1 MSAIPEYEALVP
13 RALESLI
20 PTFLAQRRKD
30 LEQLQQALEAGDF
43 ARLASLGH
51 RMRGSSTSYGFPHI
65 ASLGRRI
72 ELEAKAG
79 ERSSLMRIVDEYRAF
94 LANVRIRLA

>member
-1 MSAIPEYEALVP
+1 VSAIPDYEALVP
-13 RALESLI
+13 RALEPLI

-30 LEQLQQALEAGDF
+30 LEQLQQALDAGDF
-43 ARLASLGH
+43 VRLGSLGH
-51 RMRGSSTSYGFPHI
+51 RMRGSSISYGFPYI

-72 ELEAKAG
+72 ELDAKAG
-79 ERSSLMRIVDEYRAF
+79 DRSSLMRIVDEYRAF